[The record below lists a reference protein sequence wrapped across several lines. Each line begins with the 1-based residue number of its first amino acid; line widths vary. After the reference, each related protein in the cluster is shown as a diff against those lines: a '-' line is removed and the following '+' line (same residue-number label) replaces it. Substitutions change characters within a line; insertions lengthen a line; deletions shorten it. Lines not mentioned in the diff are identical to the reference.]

1 MSDSLSRKDIVEGW
15 NYWYPLVYGYFYRR
29 LNNRDD
35 VEDLTANT
43 LNAFFMKEGV
53 QNDKGFVWQTAK
65 NQLYKYIESK
75 KMIPEMINLDDNFD
89 AEKQTYTYF
98 EENIENKYSAH
109 YRAKMKQLLECCKK
123 QLNKDDFQIVF
134 SSIIDNQNST
144 EIATEY
150 KIKPATV
157 RQKLKRSII
166 KLKKGCTTL
175 WIEINSEQP
184 QTNPNPVENNQ
195 NSLKEFKI

>member
-1 MSDSLSRKDIVEGW
+1 MIETVSRKDVVEAW

-29 LNNRDD
+29 VNNPTD

-43 LNAFFMKEGV
+43 LNAFFMKAEIE
-53 QNDKGFVWQTAK
+53 NDKGFVWQTAK

-75 KMIPEMINLDDNFD
+75 KLIPDMINLDDNYD
-89 AEKQTYTYF
+89 AEKQTYAYF
-98 EENIENKYSAH
+98 EEHIETKYSVH
-109 YRAKMKQLLECCKK
+109 YREKMKQLLDCCRK
-123 QLNKDDFQIVF
+123 QLNKQDYEIVF

-144 EIATEY
+144 EIGNDLN
-150 KIKPATV
+150 ISPATI

-175 WIEINSEQP
+175 WIELKSPETA
-184 QTNPNPVENNQ
+184 TN
-195 NSLKEFKI
+195 